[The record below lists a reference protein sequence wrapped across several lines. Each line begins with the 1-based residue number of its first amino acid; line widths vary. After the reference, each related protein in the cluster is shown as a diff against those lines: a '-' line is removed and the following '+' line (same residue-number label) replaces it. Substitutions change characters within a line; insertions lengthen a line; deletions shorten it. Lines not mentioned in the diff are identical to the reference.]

1 MRYPTDWMPLAKVPI
16 LKLLKNAL
24 QTFPHPRL
32 LWKKIVGTDN
42 KGHTEWDVASW
53 VSLHANTYSIS
64 SFGFLAVFSHCLEK
78 FSKMENE
85 KFCLKE
91 KWWKKKKTVELLVFK
106 LNLIMSIYA
115 LFIQILYLLY
125 KLRVLYHCPNWNAS
139 WGESKG
145 FRIVVRVLP
154 A

>member
-1 MRYPTDWMPLAKVPI
+1 MRYLTNWMPLGKAPI
-16 LKLLKNAL
+16 LKLLKNTL
-24 QTFPHPRL
+24 QTFPHLRL
-32 LWKKIVGTDN
+32 SWKKIVGTDN
-42 KGHTEWDVASW
+42 KRHTEWDGASW
-53 VSLHANTYSIS
+53 VSLHANTYRIS
-64 SFGFLAVFSHCLEK
+64 SFGFLAVLSHCLEK

-91 KWWKKKKTVELLVFK
+91 KWWKKKAVELLVFK
-106 LNLIMSIYA
+106 LNLIMSINA

-125 KLRVLYHCPNWNAS
+125 QLHVLYHSPNWNAS

-145 FRIVVRVLP
+145 FRIVTRVLP